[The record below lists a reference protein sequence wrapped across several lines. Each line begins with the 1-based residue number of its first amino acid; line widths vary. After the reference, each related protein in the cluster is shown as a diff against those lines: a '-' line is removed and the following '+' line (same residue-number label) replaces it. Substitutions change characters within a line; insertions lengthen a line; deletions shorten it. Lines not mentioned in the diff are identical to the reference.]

1 MRLRKKYSRGAIA
14 MAMLHGFLMG
24 IGGVLLFGFIVMSED
39 GKSGDAETPEAG
51 ETVPADAEPAK
62 EEAKKG
68 EGEEA
73 TGNRKT
79 MFFAIQHGMFSS
91 HDAATGFLSSQA
103 QLDKAAVVRIA
114 DKFYLWSSIHL
125 TDSEARA
132 SVVKDTFVKPFTID
146 AAACPAETSGKLP
159 VLLAAQEAAKFKFD
173 DKTKDDALPEG
184 WKKNVGAV
192 QGITEDPAIMRLH
205 LVSHYSEAAE
215 CLKIE
220 F

>member
-1 MRLRKKYSRGAIA
+1 
-14 MAMLHGFLMG
+14 
-24 IGGVLLFGFIVMSED
+24 MSED
-39 GKSGDAETPEAG
+39 GESGGAEATESG
-51 ETVPADAEPAK
+51 ETVPADAQPAK

-91 HDAATGFLSSQA
+91 YDAASGFLSSQA
-103 QLDKAAVVRIA
+103 QLDKAAIVRVA
-114 DKFYLWSSIHL
+114 DKFYLWSAIHL

-132 SVVKDTFVKPFTID
+132 AVVKDTFVKPFTVD

-159 VLLAAQEAAKFKFD
+159 VLLAGQDAANFKFD
-173 DKTKDDALPEG
+173 DKIKDNALPEG
-184 WKKNVGAV
+184 WKKSVGAV
-192 QGITEDPAIMRLH
+192 QGITEDPSIMRLH

>member
-1 MRLRKKYSRGAIA
+1 MRLKRKYSRGAIA

-39 GKSGDAETPEAG
+39 GKSGDAKAPDAG
-51 ETVPADAEPAK
+51 EAVPADAEPAK
-62 EEAKKG
+62 EEGA
-68 EGEEA
+68 EA

-91 HDAATGFLSSQA
+91 YDAATGFLSAQA
-103 QLDKAAVVRIA
+103 QLDKAAVVRA
-114 DKFYLWSSIHL
+114 GDKYYLWSSIHL
-125 TDSEARA
+125 TESEARA

-146 AAACPAETSGKLP
+146 AAACPAETSGRLP
-159 VLLAAQEAAKFKFD
+159 VLLAGQEAANFKFGD
-173 DKTKDDALPEG
+173 DTKDAALPEG
-184 WKKNVGAV
+184 WKKNVGAL
-192 QGITEDPAIMRLH
+192 QAITEDPAVMRLH
-205 LVSHYSEAAE
+205 LVSHYSEGAE

>member
-24 IGGVLLFGFIVMSED
+24 IGGVLLFGFIVMSD
-39 GKSGDAETPEAG
+39 DKKSEG
-51 ETVPADAEPAK
+51 AEPAESGEMVPAGTEPA
-62 EEAKKG
+62 EEKKG
-68 EGEEA
+68 EGDEA

-91 HDAATGFLSSQA
+91 YDAATGFLSGQA
-103 QLDKAAVVRIA
+103 QLDKAAIVRVA

-125 TDSEARA
+125 TDSDARA
-132 SVVKDTFVKPFTID
+132 SVVKDTFVKPFTVD

-159 VLLAAQEAAKFKFD
+159 VLLAGQKAANFNFGD
-173 DKTKDDALPEG
+173 ETKDDALPDA

-192 QGITEDPAIMRLH
+192 QGITDDPAVMRLH
-205 LVSHYSEAAE
+205 LVSHYAEAAE

>member
-39 GKSGDAETPEAG
+39 GESGGAEATKSG
-51 ETVPADAEPAK
+51 ETVPADAQPAK

-91 HDAATGFLSSQA
+91 YDAASGFLSSQA
-103 QLDKAAVVRIA
+103 QLDKAAIVRVA
-114 DKFYLWSSIHL
+114 DKFYLWSAIHL

-132 SVVKDTFVKPFTID
+132 SVVKDTFVKPFTVD

-159 VLLAAQEAAKFKFD
+159 VLLAGQDAAKFKFD

-184 WKKNVGAV
+184 WKKNVSAV

-205 LVSHYSEAAE
+205 LVSQYAEAAE